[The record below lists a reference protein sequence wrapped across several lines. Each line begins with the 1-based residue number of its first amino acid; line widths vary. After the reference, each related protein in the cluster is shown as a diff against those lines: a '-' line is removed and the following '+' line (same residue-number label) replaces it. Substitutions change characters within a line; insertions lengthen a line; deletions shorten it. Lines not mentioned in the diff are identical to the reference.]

1 MYNKIIFKL
10 ILEEFYNQGDFEK
23 KLGLTPLPLMD
34 REKSFTVPE
43 DQVHFMSFVVIP
55 VTTLLQALLPNTSEL
70 YNQAV

>member
-34 REKSFTVPE
+34 REKVSLF
-43 DQVHFMSFVVIP
+43 QKIKYILC
-55 VTTLLQALLPNTSEL
+55 LLL
-70 YNQAV
+70 